1 MLSKLSDAQARLA
14 AAEASGGSCTA
25 EAAELK
31 AKLQQARQGW
41 LRSVF
46 PAEFANGCILSCR
59 RHQTYVLPSVYAHLQ
74 LVSGQLLHASKF
86 TSLAH
91 TLAHAHVL
99 PPLQLEDSVSSSDQ
113 AAADLAAKLEAT
125 QAQLAAAPDA
135 ATVEQIKVGT
145 RRLSLPEGA

>member
-1 MLSKLSDAQARLA
+1 LHSGGGGAEGQA
-14 AAEASGGSCTA
+14 AAGKAGLVAISVSSGVC
-25 EAAELK
+25 K
-31 AKLQQARQGW
+31 WIRI
-41 LRSVF
+41 R
-46 PAEFANGCILSCR
+46 IISCR
-59 RHQTYVLPSVYAHLQ
+59 RHQTNVLPSVYAHLQ

-86 TSLAH
+86 LHWRTPLAH
-91 TLAHAHVL
+91 LDHVL
-99 PPLQLEDSVSSSDQ
+99 PPLQLEDSVSSSNQ